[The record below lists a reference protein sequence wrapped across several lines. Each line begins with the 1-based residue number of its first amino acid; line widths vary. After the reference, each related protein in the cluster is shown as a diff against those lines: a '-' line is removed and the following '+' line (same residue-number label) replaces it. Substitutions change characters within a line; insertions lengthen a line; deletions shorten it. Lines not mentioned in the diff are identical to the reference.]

1 MSHALTSDEISK
13 LCQALVYQVA
23 YAFYDAPYI
32 IILKLLVQDNVM
44 TEGDLAHKIGLTNP
58 EVRKYM
64 GTLHLHRL
72 VRRHVNKEKVAMSE
86 WRLKQQARQ
95 LGGVGA
101 GAGGQPTSSSGGNNK
116 SGAGPGAVDAN
127 GKPIQVETTRTKDVY
142 YWILDYR
149 EFANV
154 VKYRLAIMRKGIDEK
169 IRQEVGHRG
178 YICPLDGR
186 TYDPLDLSHLF
197 DPFSNSFKCEDCSTE
212 LIEHDPSLDLTNNT
226 SSQDMMQRFN
236 IATAPIRD
244 ALKAVEGLTLPS
256 VNIVAWIAQNVK
268 TSVVGVDGAEGGEGK
283 KKFEVVIGA
292 EEDDEK
298 EKLAKAQREQ
308 NALPQWYTHSTVT
321 GQATTLG
328 LDYQRRLAAAEER
341 GRKITGNG
349 GENADEVLA
358 LHYENLE
365 EEEDDEVE
373 EVGVENGND
382 IVKVE
387 TTRAPVVV
395 DDDDEE
401 GDDDD
406 DDMEDVGASQG
417 EQNGGANG
425 SQSTGKYVTVNGQ
438 SKRVEDVTD
447 EDQEAMTT
455 EEYEA
460 YAEAMY
466 G

>member
-1 MSHALTSDEISK
+1 MTHALTSDEISK
-13 LCQALVYQVA
+13 LCQSLVYRVA

-95 LGGVGA
+95 I
-101 GAGGQPTSSSGGNNK
+101 AGGGSGGSNGNIK
-116 SGAGPGAVDAN
+116 PGAVDAD
-127 GKPIQVETTRTKDVY
+127 GKPIQVETTRTRDVY

-154 VKYRLAIMRKGIDEK
+154 VKYRLAIMRKQIDEK

-212 LIEHDPSLDLTNNT
+212 LVEHDPSLDLTNNT

-268 TSVVGVDGAEGGEGK
+268 TSVVGVDGADGGEGK
-283 KKFEVVIGA
+283 KKLEVVIGG
-292 EEDDEK
+292 EEDDER
-298 EKLAKAQREQ
+298 EKLALAQREQ

-328 LDYQRRLAAAEER
+328 LDYQRRRAAAEER
-341 GRKITGNG
+341 GRRKIDGNG
-349 GENADEVLA
+349 QEGADQVLA
-358 LHYENLE
+358 SHYENLE
-365 EEEDDEVE
+365 DKDDDDENYVE
-373 EVGVENGND
+373 EVGMVD
-382 IVKVE
+382 VKVE
-387 TTRAPVVV
+387 PSPATVVREDGNQRAEAE
-395 DDDDEE
+395 DEDG

-406 DDMEDVGASQG
+406 DMDDVGG
-417 EQNGGANG
+417 PDEDIGQNRK
-425 SQSTGKYVTVNGQ
+425 QPEPEGKTVMVNGQ
-438 SKRVEDVTD
+438 PKRVEDVTE
-447 EDQEAMTT
+447 EDQEVMTT